1 MFLTL
6 LTSLLPP
13 FATTLT
19 HSGRRLLVV
28 QTTVCSG
35 AAGDSGPTLEPP
47 PPLFAIDTTGAGPG
61 SGVGRGA
68 GAAVVSAGFL
78 PPLPHLLVALLSDRT
93 FRVWDLGSD
102 GQGSNGPPLRHRSA
116 ALCAADLVRA
126 GVGQRQGQR
135 AERHEIQRTRT
146 KGARAEGRAKQNS
159 RARVVVKKNR
169 RRAKPYFAATADNDL
184 THCFN
189 APR

>member
-1 MFLTL
+1 M
-6 LTSLLPP
+6 
-13 FATTLT
+13 
-19 HSGRRLLVV
+19 V

-35 AAGDSGPTLEPP
+35 AAGDSGPTAEPP

-102 GQGSNGPPLRHRSA
+102 GQGSNGPLLRHRSA

>member
-1 MFLTL
+1 M
-6 LTSLLPP
+6 
-13 FATTLT
+13 
-19 HSGRRLLVV
+19 V

-35 AAGDSGPTLEPP
+35 AAGDSGPTAEPP

-116 ALCAADLVRA
+116 TLCAADLVRA
-126 GVGQRQGQR
+126 GNGNKGKGQSAMRFNGHAQRERGQR
-135 AERHEIQRTRT
+135 AEQNKIAELGLLSKKT
-146 KGARAEGRAKQNS
+146 GAEQS
-159 RARVVVKKNR
+159 VISL
-169 RRAKPYFAATADNDL
+169 PPQT
-184 THCFN
+184 TT
-189 APR
+189 